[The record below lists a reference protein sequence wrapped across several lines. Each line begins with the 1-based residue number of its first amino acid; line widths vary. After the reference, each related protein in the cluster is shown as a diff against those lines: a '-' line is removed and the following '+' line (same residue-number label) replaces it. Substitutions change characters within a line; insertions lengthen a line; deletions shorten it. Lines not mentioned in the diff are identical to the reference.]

1 VQWQQMSMKAEADL
15 VSSRFIQ
22 LDKYA
27 LKDATSAKHLAY

>member
-1 VQWQQMSMKAEADL
+1 VQWQHVSMKAEADL

-27 LKDATSAKHLAY
+27 LKSVIRANHLAN